1 MGTVHYIEDYTKSNF
16 MKCDYTKSKKIS
28 KEDVKLLATLDKI
41 LSNAHELNEY
51 WFNVYYDLKLMRQAL
66 VERLQSS

>member
-1 MGTVHYIEDYTKSNF
+1 MRTIHCIEDFKKSNF

-28 KEDVKLLATLDKI
+28 TEDVKLLATLDKI

-66 VERLQSS
+66 AEKLRSK